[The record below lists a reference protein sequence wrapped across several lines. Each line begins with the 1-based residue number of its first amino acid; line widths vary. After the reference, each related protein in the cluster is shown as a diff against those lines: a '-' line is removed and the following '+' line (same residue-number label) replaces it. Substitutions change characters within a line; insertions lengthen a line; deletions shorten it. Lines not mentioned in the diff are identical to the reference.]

1 MVEKSCLGAGVI
13 LDLFDRVPKDEY
25 GNHQIS
31 MIEVDNFFDWLCL
44 IEGCSKRTLAISV
57 TLRQNRVENALIS
70 NKKANMKMARG

>member
-1 MVEKSCLGAGVI
+1 MI

-31 MIEVDNFFDWLCL
+31 MIEADNFFNWLCL
-44 IEGCSKRTLAISV
+44 IEECLKRTLAISV